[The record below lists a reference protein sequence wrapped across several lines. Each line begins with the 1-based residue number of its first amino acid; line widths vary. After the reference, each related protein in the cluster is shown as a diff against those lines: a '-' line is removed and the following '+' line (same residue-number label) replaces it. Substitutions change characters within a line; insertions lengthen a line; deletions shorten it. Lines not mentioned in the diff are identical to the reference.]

1 MPLIITLSSACS
13 RRVETRETAERVVF
27 AARLQLARFA
37 LPGKHPTR
45 SVLSAQITPAASWQL
60 APAAG

>member
-27 AARLQLARFA
+27 ARLQLARFA